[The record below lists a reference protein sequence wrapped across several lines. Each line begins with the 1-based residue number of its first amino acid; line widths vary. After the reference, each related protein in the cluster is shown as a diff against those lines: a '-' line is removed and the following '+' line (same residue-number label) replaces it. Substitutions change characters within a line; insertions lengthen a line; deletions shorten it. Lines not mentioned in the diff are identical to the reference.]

1 MSAPIVHAEDSRPPR
16 QDDTRLRN
24 EHIAATARANKFDCE
39 IEVPFICECSE
50 RRCED
55 LVRLTLTQ
63 FETARGESDYLVAPE
78 HQVDQARIVRV
89 RDGFWLYRT
98 DP

>member
-1 MSAPIVHAEDSRPPR
+1 MSAPIVHAEDSGLPRP
-16 QDDTRLRN
+16 DDTRLRN
-24 EHIAATARANKFDCE
+24 EHIAETARANKFDSE
-39 IEVPFICECSE
+39 IAVPFICECSE

-63 FETARGESDYLVAPE
+63 FEAARGESDYLVAPE

-98 DP
+98 GP

>member
-1 MSAPIVHAEDSRPPR
+1 MSAPIVHAEDSGLPRP
-16 QDDTRLRN
+16 DDTRLRN
-24 EHIAATARANKFDCE
+24 DHIAATARANNFDSE
-39 IEVPFICECSE
+39 TAVPFICECSE

-63 FETARGESDYLVAPE
+63 FEAARGESDYLVAPE

-98 DP
+98 GS